1 MKKTAQDVKA
11 FFERVAADWD
21 GMRLAYYDERVI
33 EKMVEISGVG
43 GATTVADVGTGI
55 GFVAAGVASRAG
67 RVVAVDNSRAML
79 DVARANLDA
88 LGLPNVELIEGE
100 VTALPLASGSVDA
113 AFANMVMHHAEEPA
127 AVLEEMARVVKPG
140 GSVAVVDAVE
150 HSYEWMREE
159 HADIW
164 LGFGREQIR
173 GLFGA
178 AGLEEIGY
186 ESLGMQ

>member
-1 MKKTAQDVKA
+1 M
-11 FFERVAADWD
+11 
-21 GMRLAYYDERVI
+21 I

-43 GATTVADVGTGI
+43 GTTTVADVGTGT

-67 RVVAVDNSRAML
+67 RVVAVDNSQAML
-79 DVARANLDA
+79 DVARANLSA
-88 LGLPNVELIEGE
+88 LGLTNVELVEGE

-127 AVLEEMARVVKPG
+127 AVLEEMARLVKPG

-150 HSYEWMREE
+150 HRYEWMREE

-164 LGFGREQIR
+164 LGFGREQIE
-173 GLFGA
+173 GLFAA
-178 AGLEEIGY
+178 AGLEELGY

>member
-1 MKKTAQDVKA
+1 
-11 FFERVAADWD
+11 
-21 GMRLAYYDERVI
+21 
-33 EKMVEISGVG
+33 
-43 GATTVADVGTGI
+43 
-55 GFVAAGVASRAG
+55 
-67 RVVAVDNSRAML
+67 ML

-88 LGLPNVELIEGE
+88 LGLANVELIEGE
-100 VTALPLASGSVDA
+100 VTALPLASDSVDA

-150 HSYEWMREE
+150 HRYEWMREE

-164 LGFGREQIR
+164 LGFGREQIE

-178 AGLEEIGY
+178 AGLEEVGY

>member
-43 GATTVADVGTGI
+43 VATTVADVGTGT

-79 DVARANLDA
+79 DVARAILDA

-113 AFANMVMHHAEEPA
+113 AFANMVMHHAEELA

-150 HSYEWMREE
+150 HRYEWMREE

-164 LGFGREQIR
+164 LGFGREQIE

-178 AGLEEIGY
+178 AGFEEIGY
-186 ESLGMQ
+186 DSLGMQ